1 MRWSS
6 FSVLVMTAV
15 TVLAVPAHA
24 QTGDAPV
31 VDKPVLGRA
40 EPEAWMKPLLE
51 VDRDRIRRIA
61 ASRDKALAEA
71 AGGKPAD
78 LRAATDL
85 VQTPA
90 QKIDPQKLEGRW
102 RCRSYNLGGMFP
114 LTANPFF
121 ECRIRRAGQTLVL
134 EKVTGSVRRSAR
146 LDPIDDMSLLFY
158 GAYRASGDPQ
168 RSYGTGDDYHNEV
181 GILQALS
188 PDRLRLELPEPRA
201 YNSAHHEV
209 VELVRAR

>member
-1 MRWSS
+1 MRLSA
-6 FSVLVMTAV
+6 FSVLALAATALLV
-15 TVLAVPAHA
+15 VPAHA
-24 QTGDAPV
+24 QTSDSPV
-31 VDKPVLGRA
+31 VDKPVLDRA
-40 EPEAWMKPLLE
+40 EAEAWMQPLLE

-61 ASRDKALAEA
+61 ASRDKALQEA

-78 LRAATDL
+78 LRAVTDL
-85 VQTPA
+85 VRAPPQSL
-90 QKIDPQKLEGRW
+90 DPNKLEGRW
-102 RCRSYNLGGMFP
+102 RCRSYELGGTFP
-114 LTANPFF
+114 LTVNPFF
-121 ECRIRRAGQTLVL
+121 ECRIRRTDQALVL
-134 EKVTGSVRRSAR
+134 EKLTGSVRRNAR
-146 LDPIDDMSLLFY
+146 LDPIDRSSLLFY

-168 RSYGTGDDYHNEV
+168 RSYGAGDDYHNEV